1 MFLIE
6 TFCFRNRNILFTRQ
20 KRYGKTG
27 IDRSLQNRGKDT
39 HPPVRCQV
47 RPGNS
52 NSSCRATGTSKPLV
66 SRYLRL
72 LVQNDFCTQRGREY
86 AWNEN
91 ARSLAV
97 KRLLN
102 IDLLVA
108 AVPLPEWARGIGV
121 YGSYAEGTNTADSD
135 LDLWVLVDEYT
146 PDPEV
151 PAARVGKTASAAV
164 GTEANLLILTPGRLS
179 DLRET
184 DRPFYN
190 NLIRSSI
197 TLGGASIDND

>member
-1 MFLIE
+1 MGKSVLTELFKTEERI
-6 TFCFRNRNILFTRQ
+6 RILRH
-20 KRYGKTG
+20 
-27 IDRSLQNRGKDT
+27 IAERS
-39 HPPVRCQV
+39 PVTATAV
-47 RPGNS
+47 AA
-52 NSSCRATGTSKPLV
+52 ATGTSKALV

-72 LVQNDFCTQRGREY
+72 LAQNGFCTQRGREY

-102 IDLLVA
+102 IDLLMT
-108 AVPLPEWARGIGV
+108 AVVLPEWAQGIGV

-146 PDPEV
+146 PDLEV
-151 PAARVGKTASAAV
+151 PAARVGKSAGAAV
-164 GTEANLLILTPGRLS
+164 KTEANLLILTPDRLS

-184 DRPFYN
+184 DQPFYT
-190 NLIRSSI
+190 NLVQSSV